1 MVKRGAKVEYCLW
14 GWKGNHGKEEKEA
27 HEGLDLSEEMGE
39 KN

>member
-14 GWKGNHGKEEKEA
+14 RWKGNHGKEEKEA